1 MTFILTCAQISHC
14 KTFNLIMI
22 TVPMSKS
29 KDSNDVQ
36 HNTTGISL
44 TFGAELGYP
53 IIVSELK
60 NKTHT
65 HKSSTLYMCY
75 TSANLDEFTPTSP
88 QLPDYDSSLR
98 CFASHFIDTNGA

>member
-22 TVPMSKS
+22 TMPISKS

-36 HNTTGISL
+36 HNTTVISL
-44 TFGAELGYP
+44 TFEAELGYP

-60 NKTHT
+60 KNKTHT
-65 HKSSTLYMCY
+65 QVQHFVHVLHLCKS
-75 TSANLDEFTPTSP
+75 
-88 QLPDYDSSLR
+88 
-98 CFASHFIDTNGA
+98 